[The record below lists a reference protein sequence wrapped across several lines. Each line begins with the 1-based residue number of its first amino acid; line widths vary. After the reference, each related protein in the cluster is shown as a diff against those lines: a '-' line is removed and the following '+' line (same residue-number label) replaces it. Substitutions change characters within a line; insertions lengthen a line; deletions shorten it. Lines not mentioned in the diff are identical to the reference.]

1 MKRVGV
7 LVDDNYQE
15 LEVWYPLLRFKEAG
29 FETFTIGSVSGKSY
43 TSRLNY
49 PVVADFGIDQISHET
64 LDALVIPGGW
74 CPDLLRRD
82 ARMVELVRSMMLAN
96 KPVGSVC
103 RGASLLCSARCV
115 AGRRVT
121 CLESVKDEVIHAGG
135 LYEDSA
141 VVVDDN
147 LVTSRL
153 QTDLHH
159 FCKALLERIT
169 AQ

>member
-7 LVDDNYQE
+7 LVDFNYQE

-29 FETFTIGSVSGKSY
+29 YETFTIGSEGGKNY

-49 PVVADFGIDQISHET
+49 PCVSDCGIDDVSHET

-74 CPDLLRRD
+74 CPDLLRKDKRI
-82 ARMVELVRSMMLAN
+82 VELVRNMMQAN

-103 RGASLLCSARCV
+103 RGASLLCTAKCV
-115 AGRRVT
+115 TGRHLT
-121 CLESVKDEVIHAGG
+121 CFESIKDDVEHAGG
-135 LYEDSA
+135 LYEDSP
-141 VVVDDN
+141 VVTDGN

-153 QTDLHH
+153 PADLPY
-159 FCKALLERIT
+159 FCKALLDLISTR
-169 AQ
+169 